1 MGENAA
7 VRDDLIIRRETAA
20 DAGAVLDLI
29 DAAFPTPEGADRA
42 IEVDLVEGLRADGDV
57 IEELTFVAELDGA
70 VVGQVTCS
78 RGTLAGAPSVGLGPI
93 AVRPDLQ
100 RSGIG
105 GALMAS
111 VIATAESLA
120 EPVVVLL
127 GDPDYYGHFGF
138 VPAADL
144 GIAAP
149 EPAWGHHFMGKTLRA
164 WRPEAAGDFRYAA
177 AFDRL

>member
-1 MGENAA
+1 M
-7 VRDDLIIRRETAA
+7 RDDLIIRRETPA

-29 DAAFPTPEGADRA
+29 DAAFPTPDGGERA
-42 IEVDLVEGLRADGDV
+42 LEVGLVQELRADGDV
-57 IEELTFVAELDGA
+57 VADLTFVAEVEGE

-78 RGTLAGAPSVGLGPI
+78 RGTLAGRDSVGLGPI

-100 RSGIG
+100 RGGIG
-105 GALMAS
+105 GALMAA

-120 EPVVVLL
+120 EPVIVLL

-138 VPAADL
+138 VPAAGL
-144 GIAAP
+144 GIASP
-149 EPAWGHHFMGKTLRA
+149 DPAWGPHFMAKPLRA
-164 WRPEAAGDFRYAA
+164 WAPERAGAFRYAA